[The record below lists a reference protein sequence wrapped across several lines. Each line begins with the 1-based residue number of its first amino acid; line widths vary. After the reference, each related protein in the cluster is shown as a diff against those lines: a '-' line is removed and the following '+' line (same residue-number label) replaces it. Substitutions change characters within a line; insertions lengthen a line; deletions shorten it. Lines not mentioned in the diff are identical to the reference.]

1 MAKYIASGDVV
12 RCIKTLRIDPTKS
25 GKVIKHNILYVAR
38 SVKTICCQP
47 LVDIGYEHH
56 TPIVTTCSCCGK
68 ISKPSTKLYIPI
80 HYFIKA
86 RSQKDALTKLL
97 DKLERQFA
105 IKKAT
110 PA

>member
-1 MAKYIASGDVV
+1 MAKSITSGDVV
-12 RCIKTLRIDPTKS
+12 RCTKTLRIDPTKS
-25 GKVIKHNILYVAR
+25 GKVIKRGILYMAR
-38 SVKTICCQP
+38 SIKTICCQP

-56 TPIVTTCSCCGK
+56 TSIVTTCSCCGK
-68 ISKPSTKLYIPI
+68 IGKPSTKLYIPT

-105 IKKAT
+105 LKKAT